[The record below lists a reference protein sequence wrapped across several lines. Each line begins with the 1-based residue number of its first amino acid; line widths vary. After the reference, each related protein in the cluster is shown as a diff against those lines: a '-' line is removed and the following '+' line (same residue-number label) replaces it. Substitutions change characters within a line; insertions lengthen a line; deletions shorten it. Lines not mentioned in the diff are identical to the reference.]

1 MKDEVRAMLDFL
13 RGAIN
18 VEYLPAVRHNYSLAL
33 AALAEKTFG
42 DDNEITRQAKAIEQ
56 AIRALRKTEEELL
69 HIYNKLNYELG
80 RIEERVKW
88 EEISRDNRKEVR
100 K

>member
-33 AALAEKTFG
+33 AALAEKAFG
-42 DDNEITRQAKAIEQ
+42 GDSEITKQAKAIEQ
-56 AIRALRKTEEELL
+56 AIRALRETEEKLRRV
-69 HIYNKLNYELG
+69 YNKLNYELR
-80 RIEERVKW
+80 RIEERVRW
-88 EEISRDNRKEVR
+88 EGISKGNKPERR
-100 K
+100 